1 MRTARTHRRA
11 TALGLAA
18 LFTAA
23 TLATATGC
31 GSNGDSDGDS
41 GGQDTRRKAA
51 ASASSPASP
60 ASGQALEG
68 KAYGYAP
75 YAWATRRD
83 SRIGVY
89 GIDLHGQ
96 SFTLGGEVR
105 MALFRDGGV
114 PGVPSWVKSTTA
126 QWKTGRHG
134 GAFDVTTGLL
144 DCTAY
149 GYGTDS
155 TLMALDVAT
164 NTWSNKVRVS
174 TGCSR

>member
-1 MRTARTHRRA
+1 MRIARTYRRA
-11 TALGLAA
+11 TTLGLAA
-18 LFTAA
+18 LLTAA

-31 GSNGDSDGDS
+31 GSDGDP
-41 GGQDTRRKAA
+41 GGGETRKKAVA
-51 ASASSPASP
+51 PTSA

-75 YAWATRRD
+75 STWATRRD

-105 MALFRDGGV
+105 MALYRDGGI
-114 PGVPSWVKSTTA
+114 PGVPSWARSTTA
-126 QWKTGRHG
+126 QWQTGRRG

-149 GYGTDS
+149 GYGKDS

>member
-1 MRTARTHRRA
+1 MTMRTARTHRRA

-23 TLATATGC
+23 ALATTTAC
-31 GSNGDSDGDS
+31 GSSEDASPKSDS
-41 GGQDTRRKAA
+41 GDKKK
-51 ASASSPASP
+51 SA
-60 ASGQALEG
+60 ASGQALEN
-68 KAYGYAP
+68 KAYGYNP

-89 GIDLHGQ
+89 GIELHGQ
-96 SFTLGGEVR
+96 SFTLGGEVKLVLYKDNR
-105 MALFRDGGV
+105 V
-114 PGVPSWVKSTTA
+114 PGVPSWYRTTTA
-126 QWKTGRHG
+126 RWKTGRHG
-134 GAFDVTTGLL
+134 GAFDVTTGML

-149 GYGTDS
+149 GYAKDS
-155 TLMALDVAT
+155 TLMALDVTT

>member
-23 TLATATGC
+23 ALATTTAC
-31 GSNGDSDGDS
+31 GSSEDASPKSDS
-41 GGQDTRRKAA
+41 GDKKK
-51 ASASSPASP
+51 SA
-60 ASGQALEG
+60 ASGQALEN
-68 KAYGYAP
+68 KAYGYNP

-89 GIDLHGQ
+89 GIELHGQ
-96 SFTLGGEVR
+96 SFTLGGEVKLVLYKDNR
-105 MALFRDGGV
+105 V
-114 PGVPSWVKSTTA
+114 PGVPSWYRTTTA
-126 QWKTGRHG
+126 RWKTGRHG
-134 GAFDVTTGLL
+134 GAFDVTTGML

-149 GYGTDS
+149 GYAKDS
-155 TLMALDVAT
+155 TLMALDVTT